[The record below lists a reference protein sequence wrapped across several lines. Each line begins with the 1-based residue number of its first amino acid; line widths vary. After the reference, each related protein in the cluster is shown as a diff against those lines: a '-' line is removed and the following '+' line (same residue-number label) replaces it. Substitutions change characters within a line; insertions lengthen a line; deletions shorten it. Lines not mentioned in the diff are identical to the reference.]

1 MNGDVQRSLSCK
13 NLGLEFITALGR
25 EIHTL
30 QEQLADLPERVRCTE
45 EQLVSL
51 REENDI
57 LKQRIKDLEERV
69 PSVAC
74 SVDERCA
81 DAFWETGRAAPSPPQ
96 RSNVGGVAV
105 APSAPVVTSAGGFA
119 VGNGANVEN
128 VVPPFTST
136 RCVESQDEV
145 LDPMTR
151 NDPWGAAL
159 HSNDKCEGWAKKS
172 PLQTTAAA
180 TLPVKAPPAMLPSR
194 AVQNQADPALLVKSQ
209 PPSLIKSPPPDPMK
223 APAPLLTKSPPPEHA
238 KAPPGLARASPPE
251 LPKSDGQ
258 LLVKAPPS
266 ILTKAPPGQT
276 YSSVPPVAAATAS
289 VDVLSLDGGLP
300 TVASA
305 EKMPPEPSASA
316 AAMCVP
322 PPVPPKLLVK
332 APPANMSAHL
342 RKAPPP
348 MR

>member
-194 AVQNQADPALLVKSQ
+194 AVQNQA
-209 PPSLIKSPPPDPMK
+209 
-223 APAPLLTKSPPPEHA
+223 PAPLLTKSPPPEHA